1 MGPDFRSEQLEGE
14 GNTEGRASF
23 WGEDPELGFG
33 QAASEM
39 PLRHPTAII
48 GKAGDKK
55 AGNVCKQLSPGE
67 KTESMGSSGLLSPA
81 WLCD

>member
-1 MGPDFRSEQLEGE
+1 MGPDFGSEQLEGDA
-14 GNTEGRASF
+14 T
-23 WGEDPELGFG
+23 
-33 QAASEM
+33 
-39 PLRHPTAII
+39 I

-67 KTESMGSSGLLSPA
+67 KTQSTGSSGLLSPA